1 MVISEAHKE
10 KLLAIESKLE
20 QYTFPPQIVIETT
33 SVCNMKCVHCNHK
46 IMQRP
51 KFHMSDTLYC
61 KIIDEIALISPD
73 TEVWPTFYGE
83 AFTLGDTLFERLR
96 YARDKGLRKLVLN
109 SNGKLLGRKDYIDQI
124 LTSGLKRFILSLDGF
139 KKETFER
146 IRVGGD
152 RDKIY
157 ANVEKLLARKKEL
170 GLKFPIIQCQFSA
183 MDENASEVADFRAFW
198 ELRGA
203 EVKVRNM
210 LSWTN
215 SGDVVAQNLDYE
227 TDFRIACPWGNNT
240 MAIHA
245 NGNIVACAVDYEGH
259 FVAGNAQNESLA
271 SIWQNE
277 HYTKLRKVH
286 KEHRWNDLPEVC
298 KTCPD
303 WQAVGAE
310 YYENKTLGEAKEEAR
325 PFWWDKSGNHES

>member
-1 MVISEAHKE
+1 MLLSESHKQ
-10 KLLAIESKLE
+10 KLTTIEQNLKD
-20 QYTFPPQIVIETT
+20 YDFPPQIIIETT
-33 SVCNMKCVHCNHK
+33 SVCNMKCTHCNHR
-46 IMQRP
+46 IMERP
-51 KFHMSDTLYC
+51 KFHMPDELYK
-61 KIIDEIALISPD
+61 KIIDEIAEVAPH

-83 AFTLGDTLFERLR
+83 AFALGDKLFERLR
-96 YARDKGLRKLVLN
+96 YARDKGLTKLVLN
-109 SNGKLLGRKDYIDQI
+109 SNGKLLDKKDYIDQI

-146 IRVGGD
+146 IRVGGN

-157 ANVEKLLARKKEL
+157 AAVEKLLKRKKEL
-170 GLKFPIIQCQFSA
+170 GLEFPIIQCQFSA
-183 MDENASEVADFRAFW
+183 IDDNILEVPEFRHYW
-198 ELRGA
+198 EMMGA

-215 SGDVVAQNLDYE
+215 SGDVVANNLDYK

-245 NGNIVACAVDYEGH
+245 NGNVVACAVDYEGY
-259 FVAGNAQNESLA
+259 FVAGNITTESL
-271 SIWQNE
+271 SNIWTGK
-277 HYTKLRKVH
+277 HYIQLRKMHREH
-286 KEHRWNDLPEVC
+286 KWDSIPDVC

-310 YYENKTLGEAKEEAR
+310 YHINEQMGEKKEAR
-325 PFWWDKSGNHES
+325 PFWWNDRLANN

>member
-1 MVISEAHKE
+1 MVITQAHKD
-10 KLLAIESKLE
+10 KLLTIEKGL
-20 QYTFPPQIVIETT
+20 QVHAFPPQIIIETT
-33 SVCNMKCVHCNHK
+33 SVCNMHCTHCNHK
-46 IMQRP
+46 IMKRQ
-51 KFHMSDTLYC
+51 KAHMSESLYR
-61 KIIDEIALISPD
+61 KIIDNIAEIAPH

-83 AFTLGDTLFERLR
+83 AFALGEVLFERLR
-96 YARDKGLRKLVLN
+96 YARDKGLSKLVLN

-139 KKETFER
+139 TKETFER

-157 ANVEKLLARKKEL
+157 ANVEKLLLRKQEL
-170 GLKFPIIQCQFSA
+170 NLEFPIIQCQFSA
-183 MDENASEVADFRAFW
+183 IDDNALEIADFKEFW
-198 ELRGA
+198 ESRGA

-215 SGDVVAQNLDYE
+215 SGDVVAHNLDYD
-227 TDFRIACPWGNNT
+227 TTFRIACPWGNNT
-240 MAIHA
+240 MAIHS

-259 FVAGNAQNESLA
+259 FVAGSADERRLED
-271 SIWQNE
+271 IWQNE
-277 HYTKLRKVH
+277 HYQRLRNVH
-286 KEHRWNDLPEVC
+286 LEHRWDDLPSVC

-310 YYENKTLGEAKEEAR
+310 YHENKHLGQTKEEAR
-325 PFWWDKSGNHES
+325 PFWWKQHENC

>member
-1 MVISEAHKE
+1 MQLTEVSKNRLIT
-10 KLLAIESKLE
+10 IERALKDFE
-20 QYTFPPQIVIETT
+20 FPPQIIVETT
-33 SVCNMKCVHCNHK
+33 SVCNMKCAHCNHK
-46 IMQRP
+46 IMERP
-51 KFHMSDTLYC
+51 KFHMSDEIYK
-61 KIIDEIALISPD
+61 KIIDEIAEIAPD

-83 AFTLGDTLFERLR
+83 AFALGYKLFERLR
-96 YARDKGLRKLVLN
+96 YARDKGLTRLVLN
-109 SNGKLLGRKDYIDQI
+109 SNGKLLDKKDYIDQI

-146 IRVGGD
+146 IRVGGN

-157 ANVEKLLARKKEL
+157 AAVEKLLERKKEL
-170 GLKFPIIQCQFSA
+170 GLEFPIVQCQFSA
-183 MDENASEVADFRAFW
+183 IDDNALEVPEFRRHW
-198 ELRGA
+198 ESRGA

-215 SGDVVAQNLDYE
+215 SGDVVAKNLDYE

-259 FVAGNAQNESLA
+259 FVAGNVQYESLRD
-271 SIWQNE
+271 IWRDG
-277 HYTKLRKVH
+277 HYEKLRKIH
-286 KEHRWNDLPEVC
+286 REHRWEELPDVC

-310 YYENKTLGEAKEEAR
+310 YYENEQIGERQEAR
-325 PFWWDKSGNHES
+325 PFWWDNKVENN

>member
-1 MVISEAHKE
+1 MRLSDSQKE
-10 KLLAIESKLE
+10 KLLFIEKNL
-20 QYTFPPQIVIETT
+20 QNFDFPPQVIIETT
-33 SVCNMKCVHCNHK
+33 SVCNMKCSHCNHR
-46 IMQRP
+46 IMERP
-51 KFHMSDTLYC
+51 KIHMSDELYK
-61 KIIDEIALISPD
+61 KIIDEIAKIAPN

-83 AFTLGDTLFERLR
+83 AFALGYKLFDRLR
-96 YARDKGLRKLVLN
+96 YARDRGLTKLVLN
-109 SNGKLLGRKDYIDQI
+109 SNGKLLDKKDYIDQI

-146 IRVGGD
+146 IRVGGN

-157 ANVEKLLARKKEL
+157 AAVEKLLRRKKEL
-170 GLKFPIIQCQFSA
+170 GLEFPVIQCQFSA
-183 MDENASEVADFRAFW
+183 IDDNALEVPEFKEYW
-198 ELRGA
+198 EGLGA

-215 SGDVVAQNLDYE
+215 SGDVVADNLDYE

-259 FVAGNAQNESLA
+259 FVAGNIATESLYD
-271 SIWQNE
+271 IWHGK
-277 HYTKLRKVH
+277 HYSMLRKMH
-286 KEHRWNDLPEVC
+286 SEHNWDKVPDVC

-310 YYENKTLGEAKEEAR
+310 YHVNEKIGEKEEAR
-325 PFWWDKSGNHES
+325 PFWWKQENN

>member
-1 MVISEAHKE
+1 MVISETHKK
-10 KLLAIESKLE
+10 KLLAIEKNLE
-20 QYTFPPQIVIETT
+20 QHAFPPQIVVETT
-33 SVCNMKCVHCNHK
+33 SVCNMKCAHCNHK
-46 IMQRP
+46 IMKRP
-51 KFHMSDTLYC
+51 KFHMSNDIYC
-61 KIIDEIALISPD
+61 KIIDEIALLAPD

-83 AFTLGDTLFERLR
+83 AFTLGDKLFERLC
-96 YARDKGLRKLVLN
+96 YARDKGLRNLVLN

-146 IRVGGD
+146 IRVGGN

-157 ANVEKLLARKKEL
+157 ANVEKLLSRKKEL
-170 GLKFPIIQCQFSA
+170 GLEFPIIQCQFSA
-183 MDENASEVADFRAFW
+183 IDDNALEVAAFKDFW
-198 ELRGA
+198 EVRGA

-215 SGDVVAQNLDYE
+215 SGDVVASNLDYE

-245 NGNIVACAVDYEGH
+245 NGNIVACAVDYEGN
-259 FVAGNAQNESLA
+259 FVAGNVEEKSLKD
-271 SIWQNE
+271 IWQHD
-277 HYTKLRKVH
+277 HYQKLRKIH
-286 KEHRWNDLPEVC
+286 REHRWNELPEVC

-310 YYENKTLGEAKEEAR
+310 YYENKTLGETKEEAR
-325 PFWWDKSGNHES
+325 PFWWKHREDS